1 MKRFSFAL
9 CAWLFLAAPVLPQE
23 DMVKVNQIVRK
34 INDRIA
40 KAREHGNVL
49 TEIDALK
56 ALESEYARDEA
67 AQGILRQ
74 MISQL
79 LPQVGAY
86 EEAHRYADLASGI
99 ESAAG
104 PARID
109 GYTPVNALQALAAAS
124 GDRQIVMI
132 NEAHH
137 VPQHRA
143 FTLQLL
149 GRLKEKGFRYFA
161 AETLQNDPDLARR
174 GYPTG
179 KTGAYIPEPLYGDL
193 VRMALRL
200 GYTVVHYESETF
212 DPKDPVKRERDQA
225 RHLVERILAKDPKA
239 RVLVHGGYS
248 HMDERSDNPARKW
261 MAAQLKEMTGID
273 PLTINQYWMTEHSA
287 PEFEEPVYRW
297 ATGNGLVS
305 EAVVFRNAAGDLW
318 TLHAGFD
325 VAVFHPRSRN
335 EDGRPAWLRLGGLRS
350 PLPLLVWVCGTAPRC
365 LVTARSAAEGTDA
378 IPLDRIVVE
387 AGKPVPALL
396 LPPGTYVIRVEDA
409 QGKLIRE
416 NVQPSGGGADLL
428 SGTLKPR

>member
-9 CAWLFLAAPVLPQE
+9 CAWLFLAAPASPQE
-23 DMVKVNQIVRK
+23 DMVKVNQIARK
-34 INDRIA
+34 INDRVA
-40 KAREHGNVL
+40 WAREHGNVL
-49 TEIDALK
+49 TEVEALK
-56 ALESEYARDEA
+56 ALESEYARDEQ
-67 AQGILRQ
+67 AQGFLRE

-79 LPQVGAY
+79 LPQIGAY
-86 EEAHRYADLASGI
+86 EEAHRYADLASGM
-99 ESAAG
+99 EAAAG
-104 PARID
+104 PTRID

-124 GDRQIVMI
+124 ADRQIVMI

-143 FTLQLL
+143 FTLQL
-149 GRLKEKGFRYFA
+149 
-161 AETLQNDPDLARR
+161 
-174 GYPTG
+174 
-179 KTGAYIPEPLYGDL
+179 
-193 VRMALRL
+193 
-200 GYTVVHYESETF
+200 H
-212 DPKDPVKRERDQA
+212 
-225 RHLVERILAKDPKA
+225 
-239 RVLVHGGYS
+239 
-248 HMDERSDNPARKW
+248 
-261 MAAQLKEMTGID
+261 

-297 ATGNGLVS
+297 ATGNGLFS

-365 LVTARSAAEGTDA
+365 LVTARSAAEGADA
-378 IPLDRIVVE
+378 IPLDQIVVE

-396 LPPGTYVIRVEDA
+396 LPPGKYVIRVEDA

-416 NVQPSGGGADLL
+416 NVQPSGGAYG
-428 SGTLKPR
+428 R